1 MELTVKHFD
10 ELTVPE
16 LYAILRARCDVF
28 VVEQKCP
35 YADVDGVDP
44 RALHMYIQE
53 NDAVIAYLRV
63 FEKEGEPGTLQI
75 GRVLTVRRGEGL
87 GKVLLRDSLAYI
99 LSELQPKRLFLEAQC
114 YATGFYGREGF
125 RICGEP
131 FDEDGIPHVAME
143 LIP

>member
-1 MELTVKHFD
+1 MELTVKRFN

-28 VVEQKCP
+28 VVEQKCA
-35 YADVDGVDP
+35 YVDIDGVDP
-44 RALHMYIQE
+44 RALHMYIRK
-53 NDAVIAYLRV
+53 NGAVIAYLRV
-63 FEKEGEPGTLQI
+63 FEKEDEPGTLQI

-87 GKVLLRDSLAYI
+87 GKFLLREALGYI
-99 LSELQPKRLFLEAQC
+99 LSELRPKRLFLEAQC
-114 YATGFYGREGF
+114 YATGFYEREGF

>member
-1 MELTVKHFD
+1 MELTVKRFN

-28 VVEQKCP
+28 VVEQKCA
-35 YADVDGVDP
+35 YADIDGVDP
-44 RALHMYIQE
+44 RALHMYIWE
-53 NDAVIAYLRV
+53 NGAVIAYLRV
-63 FEKEGEPGTLQI
+63 FEKEDEPGTLQI
-75 GRVLTVRRGEGL
+75 GRVLTIRRGEGL
-87 GKVLLRDSLAYI
+87 GKALLRGSLGYI
-99 LSELQPKRLFLEAQC
+99 LSELRPKRLFLEAQC
-114 YATGFYGREGF
+114 YATGFYEREGF